1 MEPSGTKMM
10 MTSGPIY
17 TAAVME
23 VKKRCRS
30 LKMNFKVVFFFY
42 TFNIFFEP
50 PIYYSNKGLKTCLE
64 SRWSYIIV
72 AETRQ

>member
-23 VKKRCRS
+23 VKKRSRS
-30 LKMNFKVVFFFY
+30 LKMNFKFCGFFLHFQH
-42 TFNIFFEP
+42 FF
-50 PIYYSNKGLKTCLE
+50 
-64 SRWSYIIV
+64 
-72 AETRQ
+72 